1 VTGDFLISRSE
12 IQSMR
17 ASTNTVLFAAVGL
30 VLAGCGG
37 SNDIKAKIDP
47 NSLPSSAR
55 IYVPGM
61 T

>member
-1 VTGDFLISRSE
+1 MRNTTTALLI
-12 IQSMR
+12 
-17 ASTNTVLFAAVGL
+17 A
-30 VLAGCGG
+30 VLAATQSGCG

-47 NSLPSSAR
+47 NTLPSSAR

>member
-1 VTGDFLISRSE
+1 
-12 IQSMR
+12 MR
-17 ASTNTVLFAAVGL
+17 IVTNTILIAAFAAL
-30 VLAGCGG
+30 SGCGG

-47 NSLPSSAR
+47 NSLPTSAR

>member
-1 VTGDFLISRSE
+1 
-12 IQSMR
+12 MR
-17 ASTNTVLFAAVGL
+17 ASTNTALITAVS
-30 VLAGCGG
+30 LALSGCGG
-37 SNDIKAKIDP
+37 NNDIKAKIDP